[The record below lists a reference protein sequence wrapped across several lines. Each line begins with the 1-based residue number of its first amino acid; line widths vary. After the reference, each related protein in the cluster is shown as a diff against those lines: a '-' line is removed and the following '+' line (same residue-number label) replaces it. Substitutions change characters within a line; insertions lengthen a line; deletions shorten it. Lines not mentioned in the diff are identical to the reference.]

1 MAPLS
6 RACESTRNI
15 GGCSKMHRS
24 SNFARLVLTA
34 GFLLCLVA
42 SNVSATD
49 GIDDVGREQECDA
62 GGNCSLADDEGKSE
76 SDSNCIDLE
85 KECERIKFKCFDPAV
100 MANMLSQCPKTC
112 GACAG
117 SPEIDGSDEEL
128 DMRTQICEDT
138 DGTQCSMEE
147 CAKNPEFMLL
157 NCKQTCR
164 ACVKSTSD
172 FGKPQTIPA
181 GTENEGPIRAVIRE
195 SIKYMREI
203 RNNAE
208 YASMW
213 NCKNKLNECSSFA
226 SMGGCRQTP
235 ELMNEHCAPACQTCH
250 HHYWKVRCPLD
261 PNAVDAIQPGGVDD
275 LFESIISK
283 YKNETAP
290 SPQVQVLS
298 RPLEEDPGPQNG
310 LGYVDGPW
318 VLVIDNFLK
327 SEETERFL
335 YWGNELG
342 YGPGFSVGKRFV
354 NGTHAKQFSSA
365 KTSKTARCVGDC
377 RRDPV
382 VKDVE
387 SRISNISQAPAAN
400 LEDFLL
406 TRYDPG
412 GTYKKHH
419 DYRAYQRDLP
429 CGVRTL
435 TQIMYLTDVEEGG
448 ETHFSQLNVT
458 VRPKRNRLLLFSN
471 VQSED
476 ASAQALDAI
485 HESLPVTKGE
495 KIIAVN
501 WVHMRNFHQA
511 KEIDCI

>member
-76 SDSNCIDLE
+76 SDSNCIDLD
-85 KECERIKFKCFDPAV
+85 KECERMEFKCFDPAV

-226 SMGGCRQTP
+226 SMGGCRQTA

-318 VLVIDNFLK
+318 VLVIDNFHDFAFTVLYTRAILFKANAVATKSSHHKSIYIDWFFLSDTVSTGDGLIFNGWIPVRRGEVNLLK
-327 SEETERFL
+327 VL
-335 YWGNELG
+335 
-342 YGPGFSVGKRFV
+342 
-354 NGTHAKQFSSA
+354 H
-365 KTSKTARCVGDC
+365 
-377 RRDPV
+377 
-382 VKDVE
+382 VE
-387 SRISNISQAPAAN
+387 SLAGCLN
-400 LEDFLL
+400 LNN
-406 TRYDPG
+406 
-412 GTYKKHH
+412 HH
-419 DYRAYQRDLP
+419 VWR
-429 CGVRTL
+429 
-435 TQIMYLTDVEEGG
+435 
-448 ETHFSQLNVT
+448 
-458 VRPKRNRLLLFSN
+458 
-471 VQSED
+471 
-476 ASAQALDAI
+476 
-485 HESLPVTKGE
+485 
-495 KIIAVN
+495 
-501 WVHMRNFHQA
+501 
-511 KEIDCI
+511 